1 MRFRKS
7 CQIEIIQQETVKM
20 YFYLKKEIHI
30 AMNPI
35 VKMIALMIK
44 VIIGYLKWINPSKT
58 KLAKKIKIQILIYQ
72 KKNLLKFQLKI
83 VIINQIKKMS
93 K

>member
-1 MRFRKS
+1 
-7 CQIEIIQQETVKM
+7 M
-20 YFYLKKEIHI
+20 YFYLKKEKHI

-44 VIIGYLKWINPSKT
+44 VIRYLKWINPSKT

-72 KKNLLKFQLKI
+72 KKDLLKFQLKI
-83 VIINQIKKMS
+83 AIINQLKKMS

>member
-1 MRFRKS
+1 MKMIMRFRKS

-20 YFYLKKEIHI
+20 YFYLKKEKHI

-44 VIIGYLKWINPSKT
+44 VIRYLK
-58 KLAKKIKIQILIYQ
+58 
-72 KKNLLKFQLKI
+72 
-83 VIINQIKKMS
+83 
-93 K
+93 

>member
-1 MRFRKS
+1 
-7 CQIEIIQQETVKM
+7 
-20 YFYLKKEIHI
+20 
-30 AMNPI
+30 MNPI

-44 VIIGYLKWINPSKT
+44 VIIRYLKWINPSKT

-93 K
+93 KWLNNISFFLCRKSLSKVVTEK